1 MYHLKLRA
9 TAIPSTVPSQEM
21 HTGSIQPSRLG
32 DPGPALFTFAQVVL
46 RCLASSGRARCLSA
60 ITQPDMARRVLDWL
74 DLASRAPPVRSP
86 AKADRS
92 FGEELSP
99 EPPWAKDP

>member
-1 MYHLKLRA
+1 
-9 TAIPSTVPSQEM
+9 M
-21 HTGSIQPSRLG
+21 HTGSIQPIRIG
-32 DPGPALFTFAQVVL
+32 DPGQALFPFARVVL
-46 RCLASSGRARCLSA
+46 RCPADSGRARSLSA
-60 ITQPDMARRVLDWL
+60 IPQPDTARRVLDWQ

-86 AKADRS
+86 AKASRS